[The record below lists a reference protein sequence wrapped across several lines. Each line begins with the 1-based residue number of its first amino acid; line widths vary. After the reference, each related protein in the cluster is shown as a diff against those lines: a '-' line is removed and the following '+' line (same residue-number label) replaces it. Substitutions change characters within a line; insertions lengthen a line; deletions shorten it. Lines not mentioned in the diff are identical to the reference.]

1 MRIGRKEAVLALVA
15 TMIPWMGRRAHAQ
28 NPRAPLGEPTTV
40 RSLAQTPDVADL
52 QRRITALEAQLA
64 TTVGFTKDPYGN
76 LSLRANRDVTIDA
89 GAGFTV
95 KASTNVSLRASGSAQ
110 FWGSGSTSIK
120 GSTIALN

>member
-1 MRIGRKEAVLALVA
+1 MTNKIALAFLLAGLTAV
-15 TMIPWMGRRAHAQ
+15 AHNADAR
-28 NPRAPLGEPTTV
+28 NRTNDGTTRTP
-40 RSLAQTPDVADL
+40 RSLTLHQ
-52 QRRITALEAQLA
+52 
-64 TTVGFTKDPYGN
+64 
-76 LSLRANRDVTIDA
+76 LRANRDVTIDA